1 MGMPTYFGLWHF
13 HGEMLGPDPEMQ
25 AKMFEAFVA
34 LYKSQV
40 QSGAI
45 KESHAFLEGDH
56 GYFISGDI
64 SHEKLLMTVQQWLPF
79 VTFEIHQTVKFP
91 EPIENNI
98 AIAKAR
104 AAMMK

>member
-1 MGMPTYFGLWHF
+1 MPTYFGLWHF
-13 HGEMLGPDPEMQ
+13 HGELLPPDPNVQVQMY
-25 AKMFEAFVA
+25 EAFLG

-40 QSGAI
+40 QNGQL
-45 KESHAFLEGDH
+45 KEVHAFLEGNR

-64 SHEKLLMTVQQWLPF
+64 PHEKLLMTVQQWLPF
-79 VTFEIHQTVKFP
+79 VTFEVHQSVKFP

-98 AIAKAR
+98 AILKAR